1 MKATFSNVWFTINY
15 SNKKVKAEL
24 IEITNEGYRFRD
36 GSGVTYFVPGQVENL
51 IHYERMNIRNVM
63 MYINI
68 LDAGISVNV
77 EKVDGGYNITNGCY
91 TQFFSN
97 QNEIRCYLTG
107 ILNTI
112 GNINLSK

>member
-1 MKATFSNVWFTINY
+1 MKKTFLNVWFALDY
-15 SNKKVKAEL
+15 SSKKVEAEL

-36 GSGVTYFVPGQVENL
+36 GNGKTYFVPEQCGGI
-51 IHYERMNIRNVM
+51 IHYERMNPANVM
-63 MYINI
+63 KFINI
-68 LDAGISVNV
+68 LDAGLSVEVERVNGEYNV
-77 EKVDGGYNITNGCY
+77 KNGRF

-97 QNEIRCYLTG
+97 QNEIRCYFTG

>member
-1 MKATFSNVWFTINY
+1 MKKTFLNVWFALDYN
-15 SNKKVKAEL
+15 SKRVEAEL

-36 GSGVTYFVPGQVENL
+36 GNGKTYFVSEQVSDL
-51 IHYERMNIRNVM
+51 IHYERMNTQNVM

-68 LDAGISVNV
+68 LNAGISMNV
-77 EKVDGGYNITNGCY
+77 GKANGGYNITNGRF

-97 QNEIRCYLTG
+97 QNEIRCYFTG

>member
-15 SNKKVKAEL
+15 SSKKVEAEL

-36 GSGVTYFVPGQVENL
+36 GNGVTYFIPEQVSNL
-51 IHYERMNIRNVM
+51 IHFERMNTQNVM

-77 EKVDGGYNITNGCY
+77 EKINGGYNITNGRY

-97 QNEIRCYLTG
+97 QNEIRCYFIG

-112 GNINLSK
+112 ENINLSK

>member
-1 MKATFSNVWFTINY
+1 MKATFSNVWFTLNY
-15 SNKKVKAEL
+15 SCKNVEAEL
-24 IEITNEGYRFRD
+24 IEITSEGYRFRS
-36 GSGVTYFVPGQVENL
+36 GNGVTYFIPEQVGTL
-51 IHYERMNIRNVM
+51 IHYERMSTQNVM

-77 EKVDGGYNITNGCY
+77 EKANGGYNITNGRY

-97 QNEIRCYLTG
+97 QNEMRCYFTG

>member
-15 SNKKVKAEL
+15 SSKKVEAEL
-24 IEITNEGYRFRD
+24 IEITNEGCRFQD
-36 GSGVTYFVPGQVENL
+36 GNGATYFIPEQVSDL
-51 IHYERMNIRNVM
+51 IHYERMNTQNVM

-68 LDAGISVNV
+68 LDAGLSVNV
-77 EKVDGGYNITNGCY
+77 EKVQGGYNITNGRY

-97 QNEIRCYLTG
+97 QNEIRCYFTG

>member
-1 MKATFSNVWFTINY
+1 MKTTFSNVWFTINY
-15 SNKKVKAEL
+15 SSKNVEAEL

-36 GSGVTYFVPGQVENL
+36 GNGVTYFIPEQVSNL
-51 IHYERMNIRNVM
+51 IHFERMNTQNVM

-77 EKVDGGYNITNGCY
+77 EKTNGGYNITNGRY

-97 QNEIRCYLTG
+97 QNEIRCYFTG